1 MTRRQL
7 ARRSVTPRGLRWWP
21 LAIATL
27 TIALGLTAPG
37 AQAGEW
43 MQISCVNPNGS
54 ASNSEGW
61 SEAASATGAPVTNTA
76 CAPGQPMQ
84 AFLSILIPAPSGSFA
99 QLQYTPPA
107 GSTLSGGSVDA
118 ILNADGF
125 GNASGKPDVITE
137 AKLASPTAADNFEAC
152 VLYFSACGPPSDALN
167 FSGTVNLPVGR
178 GGQLYVTAMCASG
191 SSDQCDQNAHDNAW
205 VTADIAWARL
215 LLNSAESPT
224 GSGFSGSALQG
235 GVRGIG
241 HVVFT
246 ASEPSGPGIYAVSA
260 AVDGHTVY
268 AGTPNPNG
276 GACQPVGTDPAT
288 GALEFDHLQPCLLS
302 EVVDVPVP
310 TSGLSDGPHELS
322 ITVQDAADNSATVF
336 DQTITTSNPQLTPQA
351 RGKREIRAQFLVH
364 WRFRGATTRLQSIR
378 VLHLPHGAAVSAHCT
393 GRGCPRVGSRGVAAR
408 RIGRLLRRLTGR
420 RFRAGDQL
428 HLDVTQPHHRPLHL
442 VLAFR
447 DGARPVARLA
457 RR

>member
-1 MTRRQL
+1 MTRREL
-7 ARRSVTPRGLRWWP
+7 ASRSATPRGLAY
-21 LAIATL
+21 LLVAIVAM
-27 TIALGLTAPG
+27 TITLGLTASR
-37 AQAGEW
+37 ARAGDW

-54 ASNSEGW
+54 ASTSEGW
-61 SEAASATGAPVTNTA
+61 SEATSATGAAATSTA
-76 CAPGQPMQ
+76 CGPGQPMQ
-84 AFLSILIPAPSGSFA
+84 ALLSILEPAPSGSFA

-107 GSTLSGGSVDA
+107 GSTLTGGSVDA

-125 GNASGKPDVITE
+125 GDASGKPDVVTE
-137 AKLASPTAADNFEAC
+137 AKLASPTAADPFEQC
-152 VLYFSACGPPSDALN
+152 VLYFSSCGPPSDALN
-167 FSGTVNLPVGR
+167 FSGTVTLPVGR
-178 GGQLYVTAMCASG
+178 GGQLYVTAQCAPG
-191 SSDQCDQNAHDNAW
+191 SADACDKNAHDNAW
-205 VTADIAWARL
+205 ATADIASARL
-215 LLNSAESPT
+215 LLSSAESPT
-224 GSGFSGSALQG
+224 GSAFSGSALQP
-235 GVRGIG
+235 GVRGTG

-260 AVDGHTVY
+260 ALDGRTVY

-276 GACQPVGTDPAT
+276 GDCQPVGTDAAT

-310 TSGLSDGPHELS
+310 TSGLSDGRHELS

-336 DQTITTSNPQLTPQA
+336 DQTITTSNPQLTPRA
-351 RGKREIRAQFLVH
+351 RGTRAIRAQFLVH
-364 WRFRGATTRLQSIR
+364 WRFRGASTRLQSVR
-378 VLHLPHGAAVSAHCT
+378 VLHLPRGAAVSARCT
-393 GRGCPRVGSRGVAAR
+393 GPGCPRVAARDVAAR

-428 HLDVTQPHHRPLHL
+428 HLDITQPRHRPLHL